1 MLQSRKR
8 SLDQLENRLTFI
20 LECFVPI
27 NTMLFMEM
35 WIPSGLQRMKWIR
48 LVVEFSLS
56 DLVSGPMNVDYSIWM
71 TYGYLARP

>member
-1 MLQSRKR
+1 
-8 SLDQLENRLTFI
+8 
-20 LECFVPI
+20 
-27 NTMLFMEM
+27 MEM
-35 WIPSGLQRMKWIR
+35 WIPCGLQRMKWIR